1 MTEYVAKLK
10 PVLLGPKV
18 LKGMWKAPHS
28 WSKARLLSAWG
39 DMPTVDSIDQSKSRE
54 AKRAR
59 EWFPMSRFVKEH
71 IDEAKNSGVPSDTTQ
86 PPYFLELSG
95 NVLKFMQDIGEI
107 GVFNYSTLEIAS
119 FLWFLG
125 PAFSGAPNHYHG
137 HALNIL
143 VYGAKR
149 WFLTPPPHA
158 RYDLK
163 SGWEWYR
170 QDYPTLKSQVK
181 IYECTQYEAEVLY
194 VPHSW
199 GHVIV
204 NTRTSIGYAG
214 EFKPFLDE
222 SYSPSLYPE
231 LLMNSTGRT
240 AGRGE
245 PRWGD
250 ESPVRGK
257 VYEALMMRKS
267 QWAVGGV
274 GRSWG
279 DVGSLL
285 LGRDFL

>member
-28 WSKARLLSAWG
+28 WSKARLISAWG

-163 SGWEWYR
+163 SGWE
-170 QDYPTLKSQVK
+170 
-181 IYECTQYEAEVLY
+181 CTDRT
-194 VPHSW
+194 
-199 GHVIV
+199 
-204 NTRTSIGYAG
+204 TR
-214 EFKPFLDE
+214 
-222 SYSPSLYPE
+222 
-231 LLMNSTGRT
+231 LLRARSRYMSACSTRRRCCMSRT
-240 AGRGE
+240 RGAMSSST
-245 PRWGD
+245 R
-250 ESPVRGK
+250 
-257 VYEALMMRKS
+257 A
-267 QWAVGGV
+267 QA
-274 GRSWG
+274 
-279 DVGSLL
+279 
-285 LGRDFL
+285 